1 MRWRVTPMGAAKY
14 DQKTPRSESKRLG
27 ITVQSLRKRIL
38 SLGMDSTLPRGC
50 RRPFNGLYR

>member
-1 MRWRVTPMGAAKY
+1 MGAAKF

-38 SLGMDSTLPRGC
+38 SLGMNRALNTKPMSRIEEQEK
-50 RRPFNGLYR
+50 